1 MQDPFL
7 SSSTPGESDAADVL
21 PHAGSSSHSIGIA
34 DPIVASLVTN
44 PEPGAWYA
52 NVLESDREESSEAE
66 EDTGAPECTICLLTE
81 MDTGEELVVPC
92 ACVSMPVHR
101 SCLESWR
108 MRCRNPASALRC
120 PNCREVYHTGL
131 TPRTAEG
138 ANAAVAWVAGVAGDG
153 RVGVSIRRS
162 VFRTGRSP
170 LSWLPPAEADPDIRK
185 NVTFCHITSAFWLS
199 SWTACDVVGDY
210 VMVAACAAAFAS
222 QLAVIRCRVRCR
234 TTRCL

>member
-92 ACVSMPVHR
+92 ACVR
-101 SCLESWR
+101 QGEWR
-108 MRCRNPASALRC
+108 P
-120 PNCREVYHTGL
+120 
-131 TPRTAEG
+131 
-138 ANAAVAWVAGVAGDG
+138 
-153 RVGVSIRRS
+153 
-162 VFRTGRSP
+162 
-170 LSWLPPAEADPDIRK
+170 
-185 NVTFCHITSAFWLS
+185 
-199 SWTACDVVGDY
+199 
-210 VMVAACAAAFAS
+210 
-222 QLAVIRCRVRCR
+222 
-234 TTRCL
+234 